1 MYTFEFV
8 NGVLTIFKDG
18 VAIQDQPF
26 DPNTQEP
33 WADEAAAQAYAVAQ
47 IKAMQGTVSR
57 KVTPLAFMSRFT
69 LQEHAA
75 VLTAAQS
82 NMLVRAVYD
91 RLNLAKNFVDLEDP
105 AVHDGL
111 MLYFSESLITEER
124 MNAILSAP
132 VTAKEM
138 P

>member
-8 NGVLTIFKDG
+8 NGVLTIFMDG
-18 VAIQDQPF
+18 TAIQDQPF

-33 WADEAAAQAYAVAQ
+33 WADEATAQAYALAT
-47 IKAMQGTVSR
+47 IKALQGTASR
-57 KVTPLAFMSRFT
+57 KVTPLAFMRRFS
-69 LQEHAA
+69 LQEQAA
-75 VLTAAQS
+75 ILTAAQS

-91 RLNLAKNFVDLEDP
+91 RLMMAKDYIDLEDP
-105 AVHDGL
+105 DVKDGL
-111 MLYFSESLITEER
+111 MLYFSEGLVTEER
-124 MNAILSAP
+124 MNAIVDAP